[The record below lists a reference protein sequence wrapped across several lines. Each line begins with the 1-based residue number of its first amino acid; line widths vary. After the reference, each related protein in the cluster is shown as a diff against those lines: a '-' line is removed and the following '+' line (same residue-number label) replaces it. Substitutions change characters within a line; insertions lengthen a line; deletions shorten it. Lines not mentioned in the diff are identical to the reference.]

1 MSKFYMLVGLPGS
14 GKSYIAQEL
23 MEKDTNI
30 QLFSSD
36 KLREELWGD
45 ESIQGDNNKLFTE
58 LHNRIKEC
66 LASGNDCIY
75 DATNIS
81 RKRRIAFLNQ
91 IKQYKNVEKVCIFAL
106 TSIDKCLKN
115 NSSRERR
122 VPEEVIRNMYL
133 SFDVP
138 TYSEG
143 WDKIIIKRFP
153 YERALNVFEIVDE
166 LMVIPH
172 DNPFHKSTIGSH
184 ICRVTE
190 YIASNYR
197 TKIPVNVLKKVT
209 TAAFCHDIGKGYTK
223 TFVNSHG
230 ETTDIAHYYNHERV
244 SAYMFLLNFTQKE
257 LDKGNKELLDVAE
270 LILLHMRLHFTTDK
284 AAEKLKKSIGEEQFL
299 CLKILNEA
307 DKICN

>member
-45 ESIQGDNNKLFTE
+45 ESIQGDNNKLFAE

-91 IKQYKNVEKVCIFAL
+91 IKQYKNVEKVCILAL
-106 TSIDKCLKN
+106 TSIERCIKN
-115 NSSRERR
+115 NSLRERK
-122 VPEEVIRNMYL
+122 VPEDVIRNMYL
-133 SFDVP
+133 KFDVP
-138 TYSEG
+138 SYTEG
-143 WDKIIIKRFP
+143 WDKIIVKKFP
-153 YERALNVFEIVDE
+153 HEKKLNVFRLMDE
-166 LMVIPH
+166 LMTIPH

-190 YIASNYR
+190 YIANNYGF
-197 TKIPVNVLKKVT
+197 KIPVEILEKVS
-209 TAAFCHDIGKGYTK
+209 TAAFNHDIGKKYTK
-223 TFVNSHG
+223 TFVNSQG

-244 SAYMFLLNFTQKE
+244 SAYMFLLSCSQKE
-257 LDKGNKELLDVAE
+257 LDRLNKEIMEIAE

-284 AAEKLKKSIGEEQFL
+284 AAEKLKKSIGDEQFF
-299 CLKILNEA
+299 CLTILNEA